1 MSIIYWDVET
11 FSRCKLKD
19 CGAHVYAA
27 DPSTG
32 VHFMC
37 FAVDDGEVQT
47 WRPGDPVPA
56 VFADPASHMFVSD
69 NWTFENLILAHV
81 LIPRYGF
88 ISIPLGQQDCA
99 QRKALASA
107 FPAELGLRCEALELP
122 YRKDLA
128 ARRAMLRLARMH
140 EYKDPAA
147 RERDLELLWQRCKTD
162 VESTRAAYNHPRL
175 RPLPSEERQQLLLD
189 AAINARGICANVP
202 FLTAALTLATTER
215 NVVNGRFAKL
225 TAGTI
230 TSVDQIEKIKDAV
243 NAQGHKL
250 KTLGKR
256 SVAAALAHQPEALA
270 RELLELRQRGA
281 HASGRMAKR
290 LLAHTAPDDHR
301 IRGALRFHG
310 SATGRWSSP
319 GAQLHNLSRNDAE
332 HPATLVN
339 AVLAGDRAALARFG
353 DPIKVATQLSRA
365 ALCAGS
371 GNELICA
378 DLGAIESR
386 IPAWFANEVWK
397 LAAFRKY
404 DATGDETLHPYRQI
418 AAQILNKGVLAIVK
432 AERQMGKCA
441 ELACG
446 FGGALGAWRKIAGDE
461 DTRSDAEVQAMVR
474 NWRMAHPRIV
484 DFWYRLMRAARL
496 SIESGKSIRVM
507 PAPRPS
513 IVTAFDGTDL
523 TITLPSGRMINYP
536 GARLAANE
544 KFTSAGLDIEFMDNA
559 LKHWAPVRAWHGTIV
574 ENVVQGTARDLLA
587 AAIIRAEARWP
598 GALVFHCQDEIVF
611 EAPIGAIPAQD
622 VLACL
627 LEAPPWAAGL
637 PLGGKVHVGP
647 LYLEAP
653 EAAAPPET
661 VNLPPA
667 TSPET
672 VNLPPETVEAT
683 VNPPLEDADQDT
695 PQDDIALTCLA
706 EMRAAESAA
715 PAVSSIAESPPWE
728 GTAQVI
734 EFPSAAAGKI
744 DGFDGFAAYTDAVVG
759 YERGKIRCPFHT
771 EKTPSCQLYDDGHY
785 HCFGCKAHGWIAEDM
800 GELPAEV
807 LARAASAE
815 DDTDTLKRGLE
826 LWAESKP
833 IVGTLAERYLT
844 ETRKLDPAL
853 LPGDINEVLRFR
865 PRCPFGANGARHP
878 CLIALFRD
886 VETNEPA
893 GIHRIGLTAAA
904 AKIKRLTL
912 GRWAGVRAIKLWPAA
927 THKLSIG
934 EGIETVLGAIKAG
947 AITPPAWALGP
958 KTDIANFPVL
968 SGVKAITVLVDRG
981 DPAALDGA
989 MECIKRYVEAGRG
1002 ARWLRTV
1009 RVKDFNDL
1017 VMS

>member
-1 MSIIYWDVET
+1 MSIVYWDVET
-11 FSRCKLKD
+11 FSCCKLKD

-32 VHFMC
+32 VFFVC
-37 FAVDDGEVQT
+37 YAVDDGEVQT
-47 WRPGDPVPA
+47 WRPSDPVPV
-56 VFADPASHMFVSD
+56 VFAAPTSHTFVSD
-69 NWTFENLILAHV
+69 NWTFERLILKHV
-81 LIPRYGF
+81 LIPQHGF
-88 ISIPLGQQDCA
+88 VPLALEQQDCA

-122 YRKDLA
+122 YRKNLA

-147 RERDLELLWQRCKTD
+147 RERDLELLWQRCLSD
-162 VESTRAAYNHPRL
+162 VAMTRAAYNHPRL
-175 RPLPSEERQQLLLD
+175 RPLPPEERLQLLFD
-189 AAINARGICANVP
+189 AEINERGIRANVP
-202 FLTAALTLATTER
+202 FLTAALALATAEHDA
-215 NVVNGRFAKL
+215 VNARLAEI
-225 TAGTI
+225 TAGAV
-230 TSVDQIEKIKDAV
+230 TSVDQVKKLKDAV

-256 SVAAALAHQPEALA
+256 AVAAALAHQPEELA

-290 LLAHTAPDDHR
+290 LLAHAALDDHR
-301 IRGALRFHG
+301 IRGALRFDG

-319 GAQLHNLSRNDAE
+319 GAQLHNISRNDAE
-332 HPATLVN
+332 HPATLVD
-339 AVLAGDRAALARFG
+339 AVLTGDRAALARFG

-365 ALCAGS
+365 ALCAGPE
-371 GNELICA
+371 NELICA
-378 DLGAIESR
+378 DLSAIESR

-418 AAQILNKGVLAIVK
+418 VAQMLHKGVLAIVK

-461 DTRSDAEVQAMVR
+461 DTRSDAEVLVMVR
-474 NWRMAHPRIV
+474 NWRAAHPRIV

-496 SIESGKSIRVM
+496 SIETGETIRVM

-523 TITLPSGRMINYP
+523 TIELPSGRVINYP
-536 GARLAANE
+536 GARLAVNE
-544 KFTSAGLDIEFMDNA
+544 KFASAGPDIEFMDNA
-559 LKHWAPVRAWHGTIV
+559 LKRWKPVRAWHGTIV

-587 AAIIRAEARWP
+587 AAITRVEARWP
-598 GALVFHCQDEIVF
+598 GALIFHCHDEIVL
-611 EAPIGAIPAQD
+611 EAPIGTISAQD

-653 EAAAPPET
+653 ETAAPPSAAI
-661 VNLPPA
+661 NPP
-667 TSPET
+667 S
-672 VNLPPETVEAT
+672 ETVEVAI
-683 VNPPLEDADQDT
+683 NPPLDDADQDAL
-695 PQDDIALTCLA
+695 QDDIALTCLD
-706 EMRAAESAA
+706 EMHAAESAA
-715 PAVSSIAESPPWE
+715 PASSTDAAVESLPWE
-728 GTAQVI
+728 GAAQ
-734 EFPSAAAGKI
+734 FGGPAAEI
-744 DGFDGFAAYTDAVVG
+744 NGFAAFTDAVVG
-759 YERGKIRCPFHT
+759 YERGKILCPFHA

-785 HCFGCKAHGWIAEDM
+785 HCFGCKAHGWIAEDI

-815 DDTDTLKRGLE
+815 DDTGTLARAHE
-826 LWAESKP
+826 LWVEAKP
-833 IVGTLAERYLT
+833 IAGTLAERYLA
-844 ETRKLDPAL
+844 ETRKLDLTL
-853 LPGDINEVLRFR
+853 LPNNIDDVLRFH
-865 PRCPFGANGARHP
+865 PRCPFGVNGTRHP
-878 CLIALFRD
+878 CLVAMFRD
-886 VETNEPA
+886 VESDQFA
-893 GIHRIGLTAAA
+893 GIHRIGLTADAK
-904 AKIKRLTL
+904 KIKRLTL
-912 GRWAGVRAIKLWPAA
+912 GRWAGVRAIKLWSIV

-934 EGIETVLGAIKAG
+934 EGIETVLGAVRCS
-947 AITPPAWALGP
+947 AITTPAWAIGP
-958 KTDIANFPVL
+958 KADIATFPVL
-968 SGVKAITVLVDRG
+968 PGVKAISVLVDRG

-989 MECIKRYVEAGRG
+989 MECIKRHVAAGCG

-1009 RVKDFNDL
+1009 HVKDFNDL
-1017 VMS
+1017 VMP